1 MGTEVMAL
9 GLDASDFGGDRY
21 AGCNEALVLSR
32 PDVVSR
38 IHNAYLE
45 AGADVIETDSFTASR
60 LKLGEYALAEKTRE
74 INRAAAAIARE
85 ACDAHATRDWPRF
98 VAGSM
103 GPTGMLVS
111 SSDPVLSKIT
121 FDELAAIYG
130 EQARALVE
138 GGVDLLLLET
148 MQDLLE
154 LKAAIAGVT
163 REFARG
169 MRRVPIQAQPTLI
182 TEGRMLLGTDIR
194 AICAVLDA
202 LPIDVIGLNC
212 STGPAQMRDSV
223 RYLCENSRCFVCVI
237 PNAGL
242 PIMGPGGE
250 TIYPQTPAELARELG
265 EFVREY
271 GVNAIGGCCGT
282 TPAHISMLRKM
293 LDDRTGRREAAPSSE
308 EALNEPRESGRRR
321 GEEGSRSESGGR
333 ATSGSEGDGAASRR
347 PELIASAMTAI
358 SLEQEPRPLLIGER
372 INSQGS
378 RKMKRLLLDERYD
391 EIAMLGREQVEEGAH
406 VLDVCCA
413 LTERSDEDVQM
424 REIVRRLSQSVEAP
438 LVIDT
443 TEPRVMEVALQNYP
457 GRAVLNSVHLEAG
470 RAKIDLVLPMALE
483 HGAAVIA
490 LTIDEQGMA
499 KSVERKLEVARR
511 IHEIVV
517 GEYGLPAGALIFDP
531 LTFTLATGDNEF
543 LDSGKATIEGIS
555 AIKNALPGVLTSL
568 GISNVSFGLQ
578 PAARAALNSV
588 FLHHC
593 VAAGLDCALVHAKE
607 IAPYAEI
614 DANVRERCDD
624 LIFNRRADALQRVIE
639 HFASLVPSERG
650 AAAPSDADG
659 GDLPIEQRI
668 HNAILHRRKEGIE
681 AKIDEALDSRTPVA
695 VLNEVLLPAMK
706 DVGDRFGAGELI
718 LPFVLQSAE
727 VMKRA
732 VAHLEQFLEKKEGVT
747 KGKVVLATV
756 FGDVHDIGKNLVNT
770 ILTNNGYTVFDLG
783 KQVPMNTILE
793 KAIEVNADAIGLSA
807 LLVSTSKQMPVCV
820 QEQVARGLRFP
831 VIVGGAAINRD
842 FGRRIALVD
851 GERFFEPGLYYAK
864 DAFEG
869 LEIMDTLTGE
879 DGARHDFVERARSE
893 ALAQRARAN
902 AAGDGGRARVVSAV
916 RSQIADVPAAPFLG
930 ARTLTEVD
938 VRELWPCFDL
948 RSLFRLSWG
957 AANAKGEQFERLVRD
972 EFEPR
977 LHRYQEEAERG
988 AILHPRAVY
997 GYFRAAAEGDEVL
1010 LFDPRDE
1017 SKEVARFAFARQPG
1031 GEHLCLADYLR
1042 ERDGLPAD
1050 IVALQ
1055 VVTIGD
1061 EATQRVERLQAAG
1074 EYSEAYFLH
1083 GFSVQSAEAL
1093 AECVHRRIRDELG
1106 IEPDRGKRYS
1116 WGYGACPDLSQH
1128 ETVFE
1133 LLDVTQRIGVSLT
1146 AAHQMVPEQSTA
1158 AIVMHH
1164 PKASYFNAS
1173 ATRELTPS

>member
-1 MGTEVMAL
+1 MAL
-9 GLDASDFGGDRY
+9 GLCASDFGGERY

-32 PDVVSR
+32 PDIVRR
-38 IHNAYLE
+38 IHDAYLA

-60 LKLGEYALAEKTRE
+60 LKLDEYSLGDRTRE
-74 INRAAAAIARE
+74 INFAAAKIARE
-85 ACDAHATRDWPRF
+85 ACDAQSSGARPRF
-98 VAGSM
+98 IAGSM
-103 GPTGMLVS
+103 GPTGMLIS
-111 SSDPVLSKIT
+111 SSDPTLSKIT

-130 EQARALVE
+130 EQARALVD

-154 LKAAIAGVT
+154 LKAAIAGIT

-169 MRRVPIQAQPTLI
+169 MRRVPLQAQPTLI

-223 RYLCENSRCFVCVI
+223 RYLCENSRCFVSVI

-242 PIMGPGGE
+242 PIMGPSGE
-250 TIYPQTPAELARELG
+250 TIYPQTPAELARELC

-282 TPAHISMLRKM
+282 TPEHIAALRKV
-293 LDDRTGRREAAPSSE
+293 LDDLGRSASPS
-308 EALNEPRESGRRR
+308 EPLVARPPDSLLLTSSPLRHP
-321 GEEGSRSESGGR
+321 GSR
-333 ATSGSEGDGAASRR
+333 GSFRSSSDDVPLPSR
-347 PELIASAMTAI
+347 PEYIASAMTAVC
-358 SLEQEPRPLLIGER
+358 LEQEPRPLLIGER

-378 RKMKRLLLDERYD
+378 RRMKRLLLEERYD
-391 EIAMLGREQVEEGAH
+391 EIAMLGREQVEAGAH

-413 LTERSDEDVQM
+413 LTERSDEESQM

-443 TEPRVMEVALQNYP
+443 TEPRVMEVALKNYP
-457 GRAVLNSVHLEAG
+457 GRAVLNSVNLESG
-470 RAKIDLVLPMALE
+470 RAKIDRVLPMALE

-490 LTIDEQGMA
+490 LTIDEEGMA
-499 KSVERKLEVARR
+499 KTVERKLEVARR
-511 IHEIVV
+511 IYEIVV
-517 GEYGLPAGALIFDP
+517 GEYGLAPGALVFDP
-531 LTFTLATGDNEF
+531 LTFTLATGDSEF
-543 LDSGKATIEGIS
+543 AESGRATIEGIR
-555 AIKNALPGVLTSL
+555 AIKAALPGVLTSL
-568 GISNVSFGLQ
+568 GVSNVSFGLK

-593 VAAGLDCALVHAKE
+593 VEAGLDCALVHAKE
-607 IAPYAEI
+607 IAPYAEV
-614 DANVRERCDD
+614 DADIRRRCED
-624 LIFNRRADALQRVIE
+624 LIFNRHPDALQCLIE
-639 HFASLVPSERG
+639 HAVIPTERG
-650 AAAPSDADG
+650 AQAPGDVEGSDT
-659 GDLPIEQRI
+659 PVEIRI
-668 HNAILHRRKEGIE
+668 HNAILHRHKEGIE
-681 AKIDEALDSRTPVA
+681 AKIDEALRARTPVA

-727 VMKRA
+727 VMKKA
-732 VAHLEQFLEKKEGVT
+732 VAHLEQFLEKKEGIT

-783 KQVPMNTILE
+783 KQVPMNSILE
-793 KAIEVNADAIGLSA
+793 KAVEVRADAIGLSA
-807 LLVSTSKQMPVCV
+807 LLVSTSKQMPICV
-820 QEQVARGLRFP
+820 QEQQARGLRFP

-851 GERFFEPGLYYAK
+851 GERFFEPGLFYAK

-869 LEIMDTLTGE
+869 LEIMDTLTGDRSGRE
-879 DGARHDFVERARSE
+879 RFVERIRGE
-893 ALAQRARAN
+893 ALAQQSRATAPSDGVRAV
-902 AAGDGGRARVVSAV
+902 VVSAV
-916 RSQIADVPAAPFLG
+916 REQIADVPAPPFLG
-930 ARTLTEVD
+930 TRTISEIDMT
-938 VRELWPCFDL
+938 ELWQCFDL

-957 AANAKGEQFERLVRD
+957 AANTKGAPFERLLHE

-977 LHRYQEEAERG
+977 LRRYEAEAEG
-988 AILHPRAVY
+988 GSILRPRAVY
-997 GYFRAAAEGDEVL
+997 GYFRAAAEGDDVV
-1010 LFDPRDE
+1010 LFDSNGV
-1017 SKEVARFAFARQPG
+1017 SKEIARFTFARQPG
-1031 GEHLCLADYLR
+1031 GGHLCLADYVR
-1042 ERDGLPAD
+1042 ERDGSPID
-1050 IVALQ
+1050 VVALQ
-1055 VVTIGD
+1055 IVTVGD
-1061 EATQRVERLQAAG
+1061 EATHRIEALQAAG

-1093 AECVHRRIRDELG
+1093 AEYVHRRIRAELG
-1106 IEPDRGKRYS
+1106 IEADRGKRYS

-1128 ETVFE
+1128 ETVFK
-1133 LLDVTQRIGVSLT
+1133 LLDATNRIGVTLT
-1146 AAHQMVPEQSTA
+1146 AAYQMVPEQSTA
-1158 AIVMHH
+1158 AIVIHH
-1164 PKASYFNAS
+1164 PKAAYFNAS
-1173 ATRELTPS
+1173 ATRELENA